1 MKETVRRD
9 FLPDKTNVM
18 DDKKTALQEQDHP
31 LKNTDD
37 AFVQV
42 GKNGEP
48 LMPRVADSDRRT
60 ESENDKEA
68 PLVYDKP

>member
-1 MKETVRRD
+1 MENESQT
-9 FLPDKTNVM
+9 F
-18 DDKKTALQEQDHP
+18 QEQDHP

-48 LMPRVADSDRRT
+48 LVPRLNGN
-60 ESENDKEA
+60 ESAEQDKQGKDA

>member
-1 MKETVRRD
+1 
-9 FLPDKTNVM
+9 M
-18 DDKKTALQEQDHP
+18 DDKNTALQEQDHP
-31 LKNTDD
+31 LKNTDN

-48 LMPRVADSDRRT
+48 LVPRLSGNDSHSEN
-60 ESENDKEA
+60 ESENDKDA

>member
-1 MKETVRRD
+1 MG
-9 FLPDKTNVM
+9 
-18 DDKKTALQEQDHP
+18 DKKQTLQEQDHP

-48 LMPRVADSDRRT
+48 LVPNAGDQQ
-60 ESENDKEA
+60 SEEDKKGKDA

>member
-1 MKETVRRD
+1 MN
-9 FLPDKTNVM
+9 DKNQT
-18 DDKKTALQEQDHP
+18 LQEQDHP

-48 LMPRVADSDRRT
+48 LMPRLADKDHQ
-60 ESENDKEA
+60 EQNENDKNA
-68 PLVYDKP
+68 PIRYDKP